1 MEYLINL
8 GILFC
13 IYGMLALSLNMVV
26 GMTGLLSLGHA
37 AFFGIGAYATAIV
50 MTEVGINF
58 FVSLLIGAVINIAIA
73 YIVGRILSRFS
84 GGYYAIVSAGLA
96 IIVYSL
102 LLNWKDLTNGP
113 LGIFGIP
120 KPSIFGFAIDSNA
133 AFLGL
138 AFIILAIIFALYRRI
153 DKSSYGRGLK
163 AIREDEELAT
173 VMGYPVER
181 FKNIIFLLSAVV
193 AGFAGGLFASY
204 IAFIDPS
211 TFQIHEGIFL
221 FTIIIIGGLAS
232 SWGSIAGALILL
244 SLPEILRFVG
254 LPYETAAQLQ
264 QIIYGLALIL
274 IMVYRP
280 RGLFGKYRM

>member
-13 IYGMLALSLNMVV
+13 IYGVLALSLNMVV

-50 MTEVGINF
+50 MTEFGVNF
-58 FVSLLIGAVINIAIA
+58 FTSLLVGAIINIAVA
-73 YIVGRILSRFS
+73 YLVGKILSRFR

-120 KPSIFGFAIDSNA
+120 KPSLFGMAIDSNS
-133 AFLGL
+133 AFFILSLIVL
-138 AFIILAIIFALYRRI
+138 ALIFALYRYI

-181 FKNIIFLLSAVV
+181 FKNIIFLLSAVI
-193 AGFAGGLFASY
+193 AGIAGALFASY

-211 TFQIHEGIFL
+211 TFQVHESIFL

-232 SWGSIAGALILL
+232 SVGSIVGALILL

-264 QIIYGLALIL
+264 QIIYGLSLIL

>member
-13 IYGMLALSLNMVV
+13 IYGVLALSLNMVV
-26 GMTGLLSLGHA
+26 CMTGLLSLGHA

-50 MTEVGINF
+50 MTGFGINF
-58 FVSLLIGAVINIAIA
+58 FVSLLIGAGVNIVIA
-73 YIVGRILSRFS
+73 YLVGRILSRFS

-138 AFIILAIIFALYRRI
+138 AFIVLALIFALYRWI
-153 DKSSYGRGLK
+153 DRSSYGRGLK

-193 AGFAGGLFASY
+193 AGIAGGLFASY

-211 TFQIHEGIFL
+211 TFQIHESIFL

-232 SWGSIAGALILL
+232 GWGSIAGALILL
-244 SLPEILRFVG
+244 SLPEVLRFVG

>member
-13 IYGMLALSLNMVV
+13 IYGVLALSLNMVV

-50 MTEVGINF
+50 MTEFGVNF
-58 FVSLLIGAVINIAIA
+58 FVSLLIGAVINIAVA
-73 YIVGRILSRFS
+73 YLVGKILSRFRS
-84 GGYYAIVSAGLA
+84 GYYAIVSAGLA

-120 KPSIFGFAIDSNA
+120 KPSLFGMSIDSNA
-133 AFLGL
+133 AFFALSLVVLGL
-138 AFIILAIIFALYRRI
+138 VFALYQYI
-153 DKSSYGRGLK
+153 DKSSYGRALK

-173 VMGYPVER
+173 VMGYSVEK
-181 FKNIIFLLSAVV
+181 FKNVIFLLSAVI
-193 AGFAGGLFASY
+193 AGVAGGLFASY

-211 TFQIHEGIFL
+211 TFQIHESIFL

-232 SWGSIAGALILL
+232 SLGSIVGALVLL
-244 SLPEILRFVG
+244 SLPEVLRFVG

-264 QIIYGLALIL
+264 QIIYGLSLIL

>member
-13 IYGMLALSLNMVV
+13 IYGVLALSLNMVV

-50 MTEVGINF
+50 MTESEINF
-58 FVSLLIGAVINIAIA
+58 FVSLLIGAVINIAVA
-73 YIVGRILSRFS
+73 YFVGKILSRFS
-84 GGYYAIVSAGLA
+84 GGYYSIVSSGLA

-120 KPSIFGFAIDSNA
+120 KPSLFGMAIDSNS
-133 AFLGL
+133 AFFVLSLIVL
-138 AFIILAIIFALYRRI
+138 ALIYALYVYI
-153 DKSSYGRGLK
+153 DRSSYGRALK
-163 AIREDEELAT
+163 AIREDEGLAV
-173 VMGYPVER
+173 VMGYPAHRMKTV
-181 FKNIIFLLSAVV
+181 IFLLSAVI
-193 AGFAGGLFASY
+193 AGIAGALFASY

-211 TFQIHEGIFL
+211 TFQVHESIFL

-232 SWGSIAGALILL
+232 GVGSIVGALILL
-244 SLPEILRFVG
+244 SLPEVLRFVG

-274 IMVYRP
+274 IMVYKP

>member
-13 IYGMLALSLNMVV
+13 IYGVLALSLNMVV

-50 MTEVGINF
+50 MTGFGINF
-58 FVSLLIGAVINIAIA
+58 FVSLLIGAVINIAVA

-138 AFIILAIIFALYRRI
+138 AFIILAIIFALYRWI

-181 FKNIIFLLSAVV
+181 FKNIIFLLSAII
-193 AGFAGGLFASY
+193 AGVAGGLFASY

-211 TFQIHEGIFL
+211 TFQIHESIFL

>member
-13 IYGMLALSLNMVV
+13 IYGVLALSLNMVV
-26 GMTGLLSLGHA
+26 GMTGLVSLAPA
-37 AFFGIGAYATAIV
+37 AFYGIGAYATAIV
-50 MTEVGINF
+50 MTKFGINF
-58 FVSLLIGAVINIAIA
+58 FVSLIVGAVINIAVA
-73 YIVGRILSRFS
+73 YLVGKILSRFRA
-84 GGYYAIVSAGLA
+84 GYYAIVSAGLG

-120 KPSIFGFAIDSNA
+120 KPSLFGLAIESNA
-133 AFLGL
+133 AFFVMALIVL
-138 AFIILAIIFALYRRI
+138 ALIFALYVYI
-153 DKSSYGRGLK
+153 DRSSYGRALK

-173 VMGYPVER
+173 VMGYPTHHI
-181 FKNIIFLLSAVV
+181 KTIIFLLSAVV
-193 AGFAGGLFASY
+193 AGIAGALFASY

-211 TFQIHEGIFL
+211 TFQVHESIFL

-232 SWGSIAGALILL
+232 SIGSIVGALILL
-244 SLPEILRFVG
+244 SLPEVLRFVG

-264 QIIYGLALIL
+264 QIIYGISLIL

>member
-13 IYGMLALSLNMVV
+13 IYGVLALSLNMVV

-50 MTEVGINF
+50 MTGFGINF
-58 FVSLLIGAVINIAIA
+58 FVSLLIGAVINIAVA

-138 AFIILAIIFALYRRI
+138 AFIVLALISALYRWI
-153 DKSSYGRGLK
+153 DRSSYGRGLK

-193 AGFAGGLFASY
+193 AGVAGGLFASY

-211 TFQIHEGIFL
+211 TFQIHESIFL

-232 SWGSIAGALILL
+232 SIGSIAGALILL

-254 LPYETAAQLQ
+254 LPYEIAAQLQ

>member
-13 IYGMLALSLNMVV
+13 IYGVLALSLNMVV
-26 GMTGLLSLGHA
+26 GLTGLLSLAPA
-37 AFFGIGAYATAIV
+37 AFYGIGAYATAVV
-50 MTEVGINF
+50 MTSLGVNF
-58 FVSLLIGAVINIAIA
+58 FASLLVGAVINIAVA
-73 YIVGRILSRFS
+73 YIVGRILSRFN
-84 GGYYAIVSAGLA
+84 GGYYAIVSAGLG

-102 LLNWKDLTNGP
+102 FLNWKDLTNGP

-120 KPSIFGFAIDSNA
+120 KPSMFGFAIDSNA

-138 AFIILAIIFALYRRI
+138 AFVILAIIFALYRWI

-181 FKNIIFLLSAVV
+181 FKNVIFLLSAIV
-193 AGFAGGLFASY
+193 AGIAGGLFASY

-211 TFQIHEGIFL
+211 TFQIHESIFL

-232 SWGSIAGALILL
+232 SIGSIVGALVLL

-254 LPYETAAQLQ
+254 LPYEVAAQLQ

>member
-13 IYGMLALSLNMVV
+13 IYGVLALSLNMVV

-50 MTEVGINF
+50 MTEFGVNF
-58 FVSLLIGAVINIAIA
+58 FVSLLIGAIINIAVA
-73 YIVGRILSRFS
+73 YLVGKILSRFR

-120 KPSIFGFAIDSNA
+120 KPSLFGMAIDSNS
-133 AFLGL
+133 AFFVLSLIVL
-138 AFIILAIIFALYRRI
+138 ALIFALYRYI
-153 DKSSYGRGLK
+153 DKSSYGRCLK
-163 AIREDEELAT
+163 AIREDEQLAT
-173 VMGYPVER
+173 VMGYPAQRMKTV
-181 FKNIIFLLSAVV
+181 IFLLSAVI
-193 AGFAGGLFASY
+193 AGIAGALFASY

-211 TFQIHEGIFL
+211 TFQVHESIFL

-232 SWGSIAGALILL
+232 SVGSIVGALILL

-274 IMVYRP
+274 IMVYKP

>member
-13 IYGMLALSLNMVV
+13 IYGVLALSLNMVV

-50 MTEVGINF
+50 MTGFGINF
-58 FVSLLIGAVINIAIA
+58 FTSLLIGAVINIAVA

-120 KPSIFGFAIDSNA
+120 KPSISGLAIDSNA

-138 AFIILAIIFALYRRI
+138 AFIILVAIFVLYRWI

-163 AIREDEELAT
+163 AIRQDEELAT
-173 VMGYPVER
+173 VMGYPVEQ

-193 AGFAGGLFASY
+193 AGIAGALFASY

-211 TFQIHEGIFL
+211 TFQIHESIFL

-232 SWGSIAGALILL
+232 SVGSIVGALILL
-244 SLPEILRFVG
+244 SLPEVLRFVG

>member
-13 IYGMLALSLNMVV
+13 IYGVLALGLNMVV

-37 AFFGIGAYATAIV
+37 AFFGIGAYTTAIV
-50 MTEVGINF
+50 MTEFGINF
-58 FVSLLIGAVINIAIA
+58 FVSLLIGAIINIGIA
-73 YIVGRILSRFS
+73 YLVGKILSRFR
-84 GGYYAIVSAGLA
+84 GGYYAIVSSGLA

-120 KPSIFGFAIDSNA
+120 KPSLFGFAIDSNF
-133 AFLGL
+133 AF
-138 AFIILAIIFALYRRI
+138 FILALIVLALFFALYVYI
-153 DKSSYGRGLK
+153 DRSSYGRALK
-163 AIREDEELAT
+163 AIREDEQLAI
-173 VMGYPVER
+173 VMGYPTHHMKTV
-181 FKNIIFLLSAVV
+181 IFLLSAVI
-193 AGFAGGLFASY
+193 AGIAGALFASY

-211 TFQIHEGIFL
+211 TFQVHESIFI

-232 SWGSIAGALILL
+232 GVGSIVGALVLL
-244 SLPEILRFVG
+244 SLPEVLRFIG

-274 IMVYRP
+274 IMVYKP

>member
-13 IYGMLALSLNMVV
+13 IYGVLALSLNMVV

-50 MTEVGINF
+50 MTEFGVNF
-58 FVSLLIGAVINIAIA
+58 FTSLLVGALINIAVA
-73 YIVGRILSRFS
+73 YLVGKILSRFR

-120 KPSIFGFAIDSNA
+120 KPSLFGMAIDSNS
-133 AFLGL
+133 AFFILSLIVL
-138 AFIILAIIFALYRRI
+138 ALIFALYRYI

-163 AIREDEELAT
+163 AIREDEQLAV
-173 VMGYPVER
+173 VMGYPAHRMKTV
-181 FKNIIFLLSAVV
+181 IFLLSAVI
-193 AGFAGGLFASY
+193 AGIAGALFASY

-211 TFQIHEGIFL
+211 TFQIHESIFL

-232 SWGSIAGALILL
+232 EVGSIAGALILL

-274 IMVYRP
+274 IMVYKP

>member
-13 IYGMLALSLNMVV
+13 IYGVLALSLNMVV

-50 MTEVGINF
+50 MTEFGVNF
-58 FVSLLIGAVINIAIA
+58 FMSLLIGAIINIAVA
-73 YIVGRILSRFS
+73 YLVGKILSRFR

-120 KPSIFGFAIDSNA
+120 KPSLFGMSIDSNS
-133 AFLGL
+133 AFFVLSL
-138 AFIILAIIFALYRRI
+138 IVLTLIFALYRYI

-163 AIREDEELAT
+163 AIREDEQLAT
-173 VMGYPVER
+173 VMGYPAHR
-181 FKNIIFLLSAVV
+181 MKTFIFLLSAAI
-193 AGFAGGLFASY
+193 AGIAGALFASY

-211 TFQIHEGIFL
+211 TFQVHESIFL

-232 SWGSIAGALILL
+232 GVGSIVGALILL
-244 SLPEILRFVG
+244 SLPEVLRFVG

-264 QIIYGLALIL
+264 QIIYGLSLIL
-274 IMVYRP
+274 IMVYKP

>member
-13 IYGMLALSLNMVV
+13 IYGVLALSLNMVV
-26 GMTGLLSLGHA
+26 GMTGLLSLAPA
-37 AFFGIGAYATAIV
+37 AFYGIGAYATAIV
-50 MTEVGINF
+50 MTGFGINF
-58 FVSLLIGAVINIAIA
+58 FISLLIGAVINIAVA
-73 YIVGRILSRFS
+73 YVVGRILSRFN
-84 GGYYAIVSAGLA
+84 GGYYAIVSAGLG

-102 LLNWKDLTNGP
+102 FLNWKDLTNGP

-120 KPSIFGFAIDSNA
+120 KPSIFGFTVDSNV
-133 AFLGL
+133 AFLVL
-138 AFIILAIIFALYRRI
+138 AFVILALIFALYRWI
-153 DKSSYGRGLK
+153 DRSSYGRGLK

-193 AGFAGGLFASY
+193 AGIAGGLFASY

-211 TFQIHEGIFL
+211 TFQIHESIFL

-244 SLPEILRFVG
+244 SLPEVLRFVG

>member
-13 IYGMLALSLNMVV
+13 IYGVLALSLNMVV
-26 GMTGLLSLGHA
+26 GMTGLLSLAPA
-37 AFFGIGAYATAIV
+37 AFYGIGAYATAIV
-50 MTEVGINF
+50 MTGFGINF
-58 FVSLLIGAVINIAIA
+58 FVSLLIGAVLNIGVA
-73 YIVGRILSRFS
+73 YIVGRILSRFNA
-84 GGYYAIVSAGLA
+84 GYYAIVSAGLG

-138 AFIILAIIFALYRRI
+138 AFVILSLIFALYRWI
-153 DKSSYGRGLK
+153 DRSSYGRGLK

-193 AGFAGGLFASY
+193 AGIAGGLFASY

-211 TFQIHEGIFL
+211 TFQIHESIFL

-232 SWGSIAGALILL
+232 SIGSIAGALILL

>member
-13 IYGMLALSLNMVV
+13 IYGVLALSLNMVV
-26 GMTGLLSLGHA
+26 GMTGLLSLAHA
-37 AFFGIGAYATAIV
+37 AFYGIGAYVTAIT
-50 MTEVGINF
+50 MTSLGFNF
-58 FVSLLIGAVINIAIA
+58 FTSLLVGAVINIVVAIF
-73 YIVGRILSRFS
+73 VGQILSKFKS
-84 GGYYAIVSAGLA
+84 GYYAIVSAGLA

-102 LLNWKDLTNGP
+102 LLNAKDITNGP

-120 KPSIFGFAIDSNA
+120 KPVLFGYAIESNA
-133 AFLGL
+133 TFL
-138 AFIILAIIFALYRRI
+138 ILSLVILGIIFAVYRYI
-153 DKSSYGRGLK
+153 DKSSFGRGLK

-173 VMGYPVER
+173 VMGYSAGHM
-181 FKNIIFLLSAVV
+181 KSIIFSASAVI
-193 AGFAGGLFASY
+193 AGIAGGMFASY

-211 TFQIHEGIFL
+211 TFQVKESIFL

-232 SWGSIAGALILL
+232 GVGSIVGALILL

-254 LPYETAAQLQ
+254 LPYEIAAQLQ

-274 IMVYRP
+274 MMVYRP
-280 RGLFGKYRM
+280 RGFFGKYRM

>member
-13 IYGMLALSLNMVV
+13 IYGVLALSLNMVV

-37 AFFGIGAYATAIV
+37 AFFGIGAYASAIV
-50 MTEVGINF
+50 MAEFGVNF
-58 FVSLLIGAVINIAIA
+58 FASLLLGAIIDIAIA
-73 YIVGRILSRFS
+73 YLVGKILSRFR

-120 KPSIFGFAIDSNA
+120 KPHIFGIAIDSNS
-133 AFLGL
+133 AFFVLSLIVL
-138 AFIILAIIFALYRRI
+138 ALIFALYRYI

-163 AIREDEELAT
+163 AIREDEQLAV
-173 VMGYPVER
+173 VMGYPAHRMKTVV
-181 FKNIIFLLSAVV
+181 FLLSAAI
-193 AGFAGGLFASY
+193 AGIAGALFASY

-211 TFQIHEGIFL
+211 TFQVHESIFL

-232 SWGSIAGALILL
+232 SVGSIVGALILL

-274 IMVYRP
+274 IMVYKP

>member
-13 IYGMLALSLNMVV
+13 IYGVLALSLNMVV

-37 AFFGIGAYATAIV
+37 AFFGIGAYATALV
-50 MTEVGINF
+50 MTEFGVNF
-58 FVSLLIGAVINIAIA
+58 FVSLLIGAIINIAVA
-73 YIVGRILSRFS
+73 YLVGKILSRFR
-84 GGYYAIVSAGLA
+84 GGYYAIVSSGLA

-120 KPSIFGFAIDSNA
+120 KPSLFGMAIDSNS
-133 AFLGL
+133 AFFVL
-138 AFIILAIIFALYRRI
+138 ALIMLALFFALYVYI
-153 DKSSYGRGLK
+153 DRSSYGRGLK
-163 AIREDEELAT
+163 AIREDEQLAI
-173 VMGYPVER
+173 VMGYPAHR
-181 FKNIIFLLSAVV
+181 MKTIIFLLSAVI
-193 AGFAGGLFASY
+193 AGIAGALFASY

-211 TFQIHEGIFL
+211 TFQVHESVFL

-232 SWGSIAGALILL
+232 GVGSIVGALILL

-274 IMVYRP
+274 IMVYKP

>member
-13 IYGMLALSLNMVV
+13 IYGVLALSLNMVV

-50 MTEVGINF
+50 MTGFGINF
-58 FVSLLIGAVINIAIA
+58 FVSLLIGAVINIVVA
-73 YIVGRILSRFS
+73 YLVGRILSRFS

-133 AFLGL
+133 VFLGL
-138 AFIILAIIFALYRRI
+138 AFVILALIFALYRYI

-193 AGFAGGLFASY
+193 AGVAGGLFASY

-211 TFQIHEGIFL
+211 TFQIHESIFL

-232 SWGSIAGALILL
+232 SIGSIVGALILL